1 MPSTKPRVQ
10 VVLEPETHRSLTR
23 VARLMGTS
31 MSALIAQMVEE
42 AAPTLH
48 QLADTLE
55 AAQGLALSLPGAAQ
69 AKMADLTQQA
79 QELEHGAQEVL
90 DGIQEQ
96 ASEKREKQGHKRR
109 SRSVLQGKTL

>member
-1 MPSTKPRVQ
+1 MDK
-10 VVLEPETHRSLTR
+10 
-23 VARLMGTS
+23 S
-31 MSALIAQMVEE
+31 MSALIGQMVEE

-55 AAQGLALSLPGAAQ
+55 AAQGLALSLPAVAQ
-69 AKMADLTQQA
+69 AKMAELEQQA

-96 ASEKREKQGHKRR
+96 AAEKREEQGAKLPRR
-109 SRSVLQGKTL
+109 PASQGKTL